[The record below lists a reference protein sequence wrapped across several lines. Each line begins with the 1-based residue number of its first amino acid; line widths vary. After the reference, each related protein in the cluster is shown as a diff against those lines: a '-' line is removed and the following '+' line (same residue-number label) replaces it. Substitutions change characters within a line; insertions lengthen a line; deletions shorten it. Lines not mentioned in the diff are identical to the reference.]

1 MKHKSKAAKRQ
12 IAALAATQDKPWVTE
27 GNPRNLQKKYRATTV
42 ATLKTACIATVVAL
56 YLIYGYRGFL
66 CSLTLASVT
75 HGLSWVAAPLLFA
88 ASRLQKYPLA

>member
-42 ATLKTACIATVVAL
+42 ATLKTACAATTVAL
-56 YLIYGYRGFL
+56 LFFSFSVGSLRSPTASLCRG
-66 CSLTLASVT
+66 
-75 HGLSWVAAPLLFA
+75 
-88 ASRLQKYPLA
+88 